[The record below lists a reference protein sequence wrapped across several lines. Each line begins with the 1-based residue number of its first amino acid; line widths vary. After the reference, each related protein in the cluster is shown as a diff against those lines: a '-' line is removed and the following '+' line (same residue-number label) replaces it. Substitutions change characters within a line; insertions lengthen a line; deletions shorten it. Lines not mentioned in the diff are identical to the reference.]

1 MGLLNCVT
9 WIGDLV
15 AMATGIAMLKDTFLD
30 RSAANRLLAT
40 LTAAWAQLRH
50 GPGRPDMAELRP
62 ALRFGIRIGMLVVIV
77 ASAGVCLVF
86 PTTGDWHGMLL
97 RTALALH
104 MAAQVPCPW
113 IRWITVGDHR
123 AKLNDPPG
131 VERRVQR

>member
-1 MGLLNCVT
+1 MGLLTCMT

-15 AMATGIAMLKDTFLD
+15 ALATGIAMLKDTFLD
-30 RSAANRLLAT
+30 RSAAHRLVATLAT
-40 LTAAWAQLRH
+40 AWAQIR
-50 GPGRPDMAELRP
+50 GGAGWPDMAQLRP
-62 ALRFGIRIGMLVVIV
+62 ALRFGIRIAMLVVIV
-77 ASAGVCLVF
+77 ASAGVCVVF
-86 PTTGDWHGMLL
+86 PATGDWHGMLL